1 MNLNLSDEQ
10 EFLREAARGALSRVK
25 TVEAAREALEDESA
39 LPDLWPLAIEAG
51 WPGLL
56 ISEERGGAG
65 LGAYDAMLVAQE
77 AGRVLAPAPLLGPL
91 PASLLLDRGA
101 AAVTEAVASGELKAA
116 WLPAR
121 PPSTLQPGWTV
132 DPVGGKARAAA
143 PVATVDGDA
152 VTFDGVVAWAPD
164 AGQADVLV
172 VIGQDAS
179 GAPVAGVV
187 EAGADGVSV
196 DATWRYDATR
206 RLGTVTLKGAK
217 GTKLD
222 VSATDIAQAWYLTQA
237 LIAAESLGTVES
249 ALEVSVAYAKERFT
263 FGRAIGSY
271 QAMKHGLVE
280 ILRRQENARSLLIY
294 AGFAFSDH
302 PDEIAYAASAARS
315 VAGGALD
322 FAARQQIAVHGGI
335 GATWEHDAP
344 LTFRRAQLSRRLV
357 GGTGDATD
365 RVADELLE
373 GRGPGAKAAA

>member
-25 TVEAAREALEDESA
+25 TVEAARAALEDESA
-39 LPDLWPLAIEAG
+39 LPDLWPMAIEAG

-56 ISEERGGAG
+56 VSEEHGGAG
-65 LGAYDAMLVAQE
+65 LGAYDALLVAQE

-101 AAVTEAVASGELKAA
+101 AAVTEQVAGGELKAA

-132 DPVGGKARAAA
+132 DPVSGKARAAA
-143 PVATVDGDA
+143 PAASVAGDT

-164 AGQADVLV
+164 AAQADVLV
-172 VIGQDAS
+172 VIGRDAG
-179 GAPVAGVV
+179 GAPIAGVV
-187 EAGADGVSV
+187 EATAAGVSIEG
-196 DATWRYDATR
+196 TWRYDATR
-206 RLGTVTLKGAK
+206 RLGTVTLTGAT
-217 GTKLD
+217 GARLD
-222 VSATDIAQAWYLTQA
+222 VSAADIAEAWYLTQA
-237 LIAAESLGTVES
+237 LIAAESLGSVET
-249 ALEVSVAYAKERFT
+249 ALEVSLTYAKERFT

-280 ILRRQENARSLLIY
+280 ILRRQENTKSLLIY
-294 AGFAFSDH
+294 AGFAFSDR

-365 RVADELLE
+365 RVAEELLE
-373 GRGPGAKAAA
+373 GRGPSAQAA

>member
-39 LPDLWPLAIEAG
+39 LPDLWPMAIEAG

-56 ISEERGGAG
+56 VSEERGGAG
-65 LGAYDAMLVAQE
+65 LGAYDALLVAQE

-101 AAVTEAVASGELKAA
+101 AEVTEAVAGGELKAA

-121 PPSTLQPGWTV
+121 PPSSLEPRWTV
-132 DPVGGKARAAA
+132 DPVSGKARASA
-143 PVATVDGDA
+143 PAATVDGDS
-152 VTFDGVVAWAPD
+152 VSFDGVVAWAPD
-164 AGQADVLV
+164 AAQADVLV
-172 VIGQDAS
+172 VIGQDAG

-187 EAGADGVSV
+187 EASAAGVSV
-196 DATWRYDATR
+196 EGTWRYDATR
-206 RLGTVTLKGAK
+206 RLGTVTLSGAT
-217 GTKLD
+217 GARLD
-222 VSATDIAQAWYLTQA
+222 VSAEDIAEAWYLTQA
-237 LIAAESLGTVES
+237 LIAAESLGTVET
-249 ALEVSVAYAKERFT
+249 ALEVSLTYAKERFT

-280 ILRRQENARSLLIY
+280 ILRRQENTKSLLIY
-294 AGFAFSDH
+294 AGFAFSDK
-302 PDEIAYAASAARS
+302 PAEIAYAASAARS

-344 LTFRRAQLSRRLV
+344 LTFRRAQLNRRLV
-357 GGTGDATD
+357 GGAGDATD
-365 RVADELLE
+365 RVAEELLE
-373 GRGPGAKAAA
+373 GRGPSAEAA

>member
-25 TVEAAREALEDESA
+25 TVEAARAALEDESA
-39 LPDLWPLAIEAG
+39 LPDLWPMAIEAG

-56 ISEERGGAG
+56 VSEEHGGAG
-65 LGAYDAMLVAQE
+65 LGAYDALLVAQE

-101 AAVTEAVASGELKAA
+101 AAVTEQVAGGELKAA

-132 DPVGGKARAAA
+132 DPVSGKARAAA
-143 PVATVDGDA
+143 PAASVAGDT

-164 AGQADVLV
+164 AAQADVLV
-172 VIGQDAS
+172 VIGQDAG
-179 GAPVAGVV
+179 GAPIVGVV
-187 EAGADGVSV
+187 EATDAGVSV
-196 DATWRYDATR
+196 EGTWRYDATR
-206 RLGTVTLKGAK
+206 RLGTVTLTGAT
-217 GTKLD
+217 GARLD
-222 VSATDIAQAWYLTQA
+222 VSAADIAEAWYLTQA
-237 LIAAESLGTVES
+237 LIAAESLGSVET
-249 ALEVSVAYAKERFT
+249 ALEVSLTYAKERFT

-280 ILRRQENARSLLIY
+280 ILRRQENTKSLLIY
-294 AGFAFSDH
+294 AGFAFSDR

-365 RVADELLE
+365 RVAEELLE
-373 GRGPGAKAAA
+373 GRGPSAQPA

>member
-25 TVEAAREALEDESA
+25 TVEAAREALEDDSA
-39 LPDLWPLAIEAG
+39 LPDLWPMAIEAG

-101 AAVTEAVASGELKAA
+101 ADVTEAVASGELKAA

-121 PPSTLQPGWTV
+121 PPSTYEPNWTV
-132 DPVGGKARAAA
+132 DPVAGKARAAA
-143 PVATVDGDA
+143 PTATVDGDA

-172 VIGQDAS
+172 VIGQDGS
-179 GAPVAGVV
+179 GAAVAGVV
-187 EAGADGVSV
+187 EAGANGVSI
-196 DATWRYDATR
+196 DHTWRYDVSR
-206 RLGTVTLKGAK
+206 RLGTVTLTGAA
-217 GTKLD
+217 GTKLA
-222 VSATDIAQAWYLTQA
+222 VSDEDIAEAWYLTQA
-237 LIAAESLGTVES
+237 LIAAESLGTVEA

-280 ILRRQENARSLLIY
+280 ILRRQENTRSLLIY
-294 AGFAFSDH
+294 AGFAFSDV
-302 PDEIAYAASAARS
+302 PAEIAYASSAARS

-365 RVADELLE
+365 RVADELFA
-373 GRGPGAKAAA
+373 GRGPSAQAA